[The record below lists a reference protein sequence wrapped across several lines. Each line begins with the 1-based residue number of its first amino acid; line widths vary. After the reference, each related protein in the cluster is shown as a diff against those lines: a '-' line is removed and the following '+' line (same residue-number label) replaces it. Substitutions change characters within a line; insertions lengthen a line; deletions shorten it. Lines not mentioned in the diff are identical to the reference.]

1 MIFEAFLRSLGLGP
15 RRPKKGEVTPEGV
28 AAALQAVLE
37 YNLTVL
43 EALAT
48 ATEQRLHAIETVTVE
63 LLRRVEA
70 LERLESDLVEQLA
83 ADTTQDHNDAIELP
97 GV

>member
-28 AAALQAVLE
+28 GAALQAVLE
-37 YNLTVL
+37 YNLKLL
-43 EALAT
+43 EVMAT
-48 ATEQRLHAIETVTVE
+48 ATEQRFHAIETVTVD
-63 LLRRVEA
+63 LMHRVEA
-70 LERLESDLVEQLA
+70 LERLESNLVEQLA
-83 ADTTQDHNDAIELP
+83 KDTTQDTTDASKLP